1 MTRLLAPLLLRIAEL
16 LDQSLYT
23 VPDMDA
29 PMPPRPASAR
39 HYTTGKARR

>member
-23 VPDMDA
+23 VPDMEA
-29 PMPPRPASAR
+29 PMPPRPANT
-39 HYTTGKARR
+39 HPFPLGKALR